1 MARRFGKVVHD
12 ESEANATG
20 QASAVGSSIGAG

>member
-1 MARRFGKVVHD
+1 LARRFGKVVHD

-20 QASAVGSSIGAG
+20 KGVGGGFVDRGG